1 MKQPFCR
8 SSEDF
13 LSRFRPRFAI
23 DSSDTWDFDA
33 TAAVMSLHVIQAS
46 RKFKKPCF
54 HNRNEDN
61 QVLVLFLCE
70 IDFIVGCYE
79 KL

>member
-1 MKQPFCR
+1 VGLWRHCCCCR
-8 SSEDF
+8 RCVWSM
-13 LSRFRPRFAI
+13 P
-23 DSSDTWDFDA
+23 
-33 TAAVMSLHVIQAS
+33 S

-79 KL
+79 KLWRTRMASPSINLKPNLLLFLFLF